1 MKAKLLLLFLF
12 TTISLIAQ
20 VELPRLSPNASVS
33 QTVGYTNITINY
45 CRPFVHGRIIWGAL
59 VPFGQV
65 WRTGANEAT
74 TIQFTTDVTIEGNKI
89 PAGKYSFFTI
99 PTEADWTI
107 IINKVDKQWGAYS
120 YKQEDDLLRFKVKP
134 EQSSFTENLCYS
146 FNNISDA
153 AASIVIKWEN
163 LQVSFKVE
171 VDLNNQV
178 YAKIKEAIAT
188 KPDSWQNYSQA
199 ANYAAD
205 NSLFGDEP
213 LQWVEKATNLGGGYY
228 PYFVKAKILF
238 KKNKTTDALKA
249 LEKCREIG
257 RTDKNWDSFVSQVD
271 FLEKQIKSK

>member
-45 CRPFVHGRIIWGAL
+45 CCPFVHGRKIWGAL

-74 TIQFTTDVTIEGNKI
+74 TIQFTTDVTIEGNKV

-99 PTEADWTI
+99 PTENEWTI
-107 IINKVDKQWGAYS
+107 IINKVDKQWGAYN

-163 LQVSFKVE
+163 LQFSFKVE

>member
-45 CRPFVHGRIIWGAL
+45 CRPFVHGRKIWGAL